1 MQLEFNMRQTAL
13 IGYSTGTC
21 RLMKFSE
28 GIREL
33 KSDHEAECL
42 IDYVQ
47 DEPIN
52 VHGKKLALK
61 TKA

>member
-1 MQLEFNMRQTAL
+1 
-13 IGYSTGTC
+13 
-21 RLMKFSE
+21 MKFRE

-33 KSDHEAECL
+33 KSDHESECL